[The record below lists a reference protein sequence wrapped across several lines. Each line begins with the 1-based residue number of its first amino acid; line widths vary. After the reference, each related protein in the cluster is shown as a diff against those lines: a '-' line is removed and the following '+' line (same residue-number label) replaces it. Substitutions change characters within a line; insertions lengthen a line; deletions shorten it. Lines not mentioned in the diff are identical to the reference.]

1 MTTPI
6 NITLD
11 KTYDGNPMV
20 YCTLSTKITSSP
32 SFMTQFTQISD
43 SLNSNL
49 TNTISCKVKP
59 DASSDLYPVQCSSP
73 LSYSQNNLTIGLG
86 TYTEKIAWGGINLSK
101 YDSCTLTPTIIS
113 SVPLIPNVP
122 LSNVE
127 INSSIPPGTT
137 ITGQTILMTNN
148 NK

>member
-1 MTTPI
+1 
-6 NITLD
+6 
-11 KTYDGNPMV
+11 
-20 YCTLSTKITSSP
+20 
-32 SFMTQFTQISD
+32 
-43 SLNSNL
+43 
-49 TNTISCKVKP
+49 
-59 DASSDLYPVQCSSP
+59 
-73 LSYSQNNLTIGLG
+73 
-86 TYTEKIAWGGINLSK
+86 
-101 YDSCTLTPTIIS
+101 LTPTIIS